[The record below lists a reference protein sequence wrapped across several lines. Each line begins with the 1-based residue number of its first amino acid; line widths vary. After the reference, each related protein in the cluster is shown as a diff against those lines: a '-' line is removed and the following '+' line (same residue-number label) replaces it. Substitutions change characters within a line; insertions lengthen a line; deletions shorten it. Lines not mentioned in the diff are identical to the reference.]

1 MQQKVIAIVGPTASG
16 KSALGVF
23 LAQKLGGEV
32 ISADS
37 RQVYRGLNIGTG
49 KVTKKEMG
57 GIPHYL
63 LDVASPKKQFSASDF
78 EKLGQKAIEK
88 IIKKEKVPMVVGGTG
103 FYTDTL
109 LGRMTLPDV
118 PPNPTLRTKLEKK
131 TVEALFKELQKKDPE
146 RAKTIEPKHKRRI
159 IRALEIAAGRSNKK
173 PEGDLRS
180 ATARARANFQQK
192 IMRTPEGLLFAQPY
206 EILWLGISPKEE
218 VLHKKIHTRLLAR
231 MKAGMVA
238 EAKRLH
244 AEGLSYKRMKELG
257 LEYRSLAELLLGEV
271 TKEEMLPQLEAA
283 IRNYAKRQIRWF
295 KRNQDIT
302 WVNSKAE
309 ALRLAKGFISS

>member
-1 MQQKVIAIVGPTASG
+1 MKQKVIAIVGPTASG

-118 PPNPTLRTKLEKK
+118 PPNPELRERLEKK
-131 TVEALFKELQKKDPE
+131 TVEALFKELQIKDPE

-159 IRALEIAAGRSNKK
+159 IRALEIAESLKRS
-173 PEGDLRS
+173 GILRS
-180 ATARARANFQQK
+180 EGKTWPSG
-192 IMRTPEGLLFAQPY
+192 PERPSGQNPAERY
-206 EILWLGISPKEE
+206 EILWLGIAPKEE
-218 VLHKKIHTRLLAR
+218 ILHKKIHTRLLTR

-271 TKEEMLPQLEAA
+271 TKEEMLPRLEAA

-295 KRNQDIT
+295 KRNQDIH
-302 WVNSKAE
+302 WVANKTE
-309 ALRLAKGFISS
+309 ALRLAKAFISS